1 MLGILPHP
9 ILASYNPELAEEWS
23 VNRVT
28 AIRIVYTDDVDTI
41 LIQRGKD
48 MGDSPDLPSVQ
59 NRRQV
64 SSLVYC
70 ERVIEEQDLLFLR
83 KGLDKFI
90 EIG

>member
-41 LIQRGKD
+41 LIQPGKD
-48 MGDSPDLPSVQ
+48 MVTLLTCHPPNTGGKY
-59 NRRQV
+59 RY
-64 SSLVYC
+64 LVYC
-70 ERVIEEQDLLFLR
+70 ERVTEAPDQDS
-83 KGLDKFI
+83 
-90 EIG
+90 